1 MVTVNCACSCPS
13 CACVATTVMRYGVP
27 LEITFTDTFVLNLPS
42 SLAVTTSRP
51 TCTPRIHVTT
61 TTTRQP
67 GAVVPLTWI
76 GLPTVAPA
84 SGAAPARCI
93 WTGARG
99 REG

>member
-1 MVTVNCACSCPS
+1 MVTVHPAFSCPS

-61 TTTRQP
+61 TSTREP

-84 SGAAPARCI
+84 LGSATASFIWPGA
-93 WTGARG
+93 GG
-99 REG
+99 